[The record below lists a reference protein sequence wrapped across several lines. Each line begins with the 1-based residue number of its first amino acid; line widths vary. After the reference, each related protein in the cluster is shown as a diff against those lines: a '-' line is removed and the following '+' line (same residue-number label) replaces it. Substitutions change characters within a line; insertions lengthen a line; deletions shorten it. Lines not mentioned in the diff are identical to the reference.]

1 MLQVK
6 ELEAKIEVCKQI
18 TNDLWRDV
26 VPSCKGGCDDARSK
40 YYAALKEMQSHKKAL
55 NQLLDE
61 MAANTSI
68 KQEHKTQAAIEV
80 EEKRAAKEASVTS
93 LTHERWK
100 ARVSKQVEGF
110 ISGKSSH

>member
-6 ELEAKIEVCKQI
+6 ELEAKIEICKQI

-26 VPSCKGGCDDARSK
+26 VPSVNGVCDEASSK
-40 YYAALKEMQSHKKAL
+40 YYAALKEMNAHKKAL
-55 NQLLDE
+55 NDLRNQL
-61 MAANTSI
+61 AASKSVEPNPN
-68 KQEHKTQAAIEV
+68 HKTQAAIEM

-93 LTHERWK
+93 LTHEKWK

-110 ISGKSSH
+110 VSGK